1 MRRLVLLVSAVVA
14 AFSMSSAALNAAELQ
29 PRVVNGTT
37 AEPGEFAYVAAILE
51 APRYRS
57 QGAYQ
62 AQYCA
67 GTLTTATTI
76 VTAAHC
82 VVDQKTGEHEK
93 PDNILVGFGRDLK
106 DPAMRVI
113 AVEKINVHPAYRMR
127 TAEND
132 IAVLTLAQP
141 VPDIPTIPVL
151 TPEDDAELTQ
161 PGAPARTAGWGNTEA
176 KGNVFPA
183 LLRVGNMVIFPDSA
197 CGGNKAYTVGGIR
210 FTPFVAADADSRIMI
225 CAIGVTKDKKIVDAC
240 QGDSGG
246 PLVVGS
252 ATAPRLA
259 GVVSWGESCATQ
271 YPGVYTRTTVE
282 RDFLIDA
289 GAIVTSP
296 PSVPPVV
303 TALGVNGAVRMEMT
317 APIDGTAANAF
328 AATVIDASGET
339 HSCTASA
346 EAGRRYA
353 SCTIEGLSND
363 TTYTVTAISGNE
375 AGSSPVSAPVTVT
388 PGTSPAAGLIVE
400 AIPVSATSTRFI
412 VHPGDAN
419 GAAVRYERVVCTGPV
434 TRSAKV
440 TGRTAT
446 VRRMDPGTY
455 SCVLRL
461 ATARGVVESPVFP
474 FTVG

>member
-1 MRRLVLLVSAVVA
+1 MRRTLLLVSALI
-14 AFSMSSAALNAAELQ
+14 AALLLGAHPSIAADLQ

-37 AEPGEFAYVAAILE
+37 AEPGEFPYVAAILE
-51 APRYRS
+51 AARFRS

-67 GTLTTATTI
+67 GSLTTPTTI

-93 PDNILVGFGRDLK
+93 PENILVGFGRDLK
-106 DPAMRVI
+106 DPTMRVI
-113 AVEKINVHPAYRMR
+113 AVERISVHPAYRMR

-141 VPDIPTIPVL
+141 VADIPTIPVL
-151 TPEDDAELTQ
+151 TPEDDADLTRA
-161 PGAPARTAGWGNTEA
+161 GAPARTAGWGNTEA

-183 LLRVGNMVIFPDSA
+183 LLRVGSMVVFPDSA

-210 FTPFVAADADSRIMI
+210 FTPFVAEDADSRIMI

-246 PLVVGS
+246 PLVVG
-252 ATAPRLA
+252 AANAPLLA

-296 PSVPPVV
+296 PAQPPVV
-303 TALGVNGAVRMEMT
+303 TALGLNGSVRVEMT
-317 APIDGTAANAF
+317 APVDGTAANAF
-328 AATVIDASGET
+328 AATITDANGT
-339 HSCTASA
+339 AHSCTATA

-353 SCTIEGLSND
+353 SCTIDGLVNG

-375 AGSSPVSAPVTVT
+375 AGSSPLSAPTSVT
-388 PGTSPAAGLIVE
+388 PGTAPAAGLIVE
-400 AIPVSATSTRFI
+400 AIPVPNGTRFV

-419 GAAVRYERVVCTGPV
+419 GATLRYQRVVCTGSV

-446 VRRMDPGTY
+446 VKRLVPGNY

-461 ATARGVVESPVFP
+461 ATNRGVVESGTFP
-474 FTVG
+474 LIVGT